1 MRPTPLSGGEGSHAP
16 RMTLLQL
23 QSALG
28 LLALTA
34 LAWALGGFHRRTP
47 WRVVVAGLGLQIL
60 FAAALLHIPPLRAAF
75 ALLGR
80 AVDALA
86 TATRA
91 GTSFVFGYLG
101 GGPLPF
107 DEPFPGAAFI
117 LFFQGLPLVLVV
129 GALAAVL
136 YHWRVIPVIVE
147 ALARLL
153 TRAFGLGGAAG
164 FATAANVFV
173 GMVEAPLLVRPWLAR
188 LSISEMFVV
197 MTAGLATIAGN
208 MLVVYAVMIAPVVPD
223 AAGQLLTASLIS
235 APAAVLVALLM
246 RPGEVAPIAEQAAT
260 APRLYDSTMEALVRG
275 TQDGLTLL
283 LGIMAT
289 LIVFVALVALLN
301 MALEPLT
308 GLTLQ
313 RICAVLFWPLAY
325 AMGIPAES
333 AGTVAASLGTKV
345 VVNEFVAYLELA
357 QSGGLGL
364 SERSRLILVYALCG
378 FTNFASV
385 GIMLGGMVT
394 MCPERR
400 ADIVKLGLPAL
411 VAATIACCMTGAV
424 VGLLTAP

>member
-1 MRPTPLSGGEGSHAP
+1 LSA
-16 RMTLLQL
+16 LQI
-23 QSALG
+23 QSGLG

-34 LAWALGGFHRRTP
+34 LAWALGGFRRP
-47 WRVVVAGLGLQIL
+47 VSWRVIAAGLGLPIL
-60 FAAALLHIPPLRAAF
+60 FAALLLHIPPLRAAF
-75 ALLGR
+75 TLLGQ
-80 AVDALA
+80 AVEGLA
-86 TATRA
+86 AATRA
-91 GTSFVFGYLG
+91 GTSLVFGYLG

-107 DEPFPGAAFI
+107 TEPFPGAAFI

-188 LSISEMFVV
+188 LSASEMFVV

-208 MLVVYAVMIAPVVPD
+208 MLVVYAVIIAPVVPD

-246 RPGEVAPIAEQAAT
+246 RPGDAAPAAEQATA

-283 LGIMAT
+283 LGIMAM
-289 LIVFVALVALLN
+289 LIVFVALVALAN

-313 RICAVLFWPLAY
+313 RIFATLFWPLAF

-333 AGTVAASLGTKV
+333 AGVVAASLGTKL
-345 VVNEFVAYLELA
+345 VVNEFVAFLELA

-364 SERSRLILVYALCG
+364 DERSRLILTYALCG
-378 FTNFASV
+378 FTNFASL
-385 GIMLGGMVT
+385 GIMLGGMVA

-400 ADIVKLGLPAL
+400 PDIVKLGLPAL
-411 VAATIACCMTGAV
+411 LAATIACCMTGAV